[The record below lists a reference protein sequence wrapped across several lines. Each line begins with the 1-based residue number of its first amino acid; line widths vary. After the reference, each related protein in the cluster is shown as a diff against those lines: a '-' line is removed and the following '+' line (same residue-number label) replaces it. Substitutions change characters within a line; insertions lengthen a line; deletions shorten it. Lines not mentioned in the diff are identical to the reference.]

1 MIKSHKQIDG
11 PERYWWP
18 GKMTMPTGAIQPVFY
33 CPGFLSMVFYVKKE
47 TAPRVFWVVNWRAFY
62 YFSTTFDGRDKS
74 RFATKSEAWFW
85 AAEKMTRSDMPWEW
99 PKRCFSWPEEALLTN
114 DEEFIYLPRQH
125 FLSIGFYAT
134 GGALIAANCSGSF
147 WFYYDPFCWITEN
160 GYITGHVSRIHTCIF
175 PGFRFAQ
182 E

>member
-11 PERYWWP
+11 TERYWWP

-47 TAPRVFWVVNWRAFY
+47 TVPRVFRVVNWRAFY

-85 AAEKMTRSDMPWEW
+85 AVEKMTRFDMPQEW

-114 DEEFIYLPRQH
+114 DEDFIYLPRQQW
-125 FLSIGFYAT
+125 LRGWQDAPKT
-134 GGALIAANCSGSF
+134 RQNAAKRGK
-147 WFYYDPFCWITEN
+147 
-160 GYITGHVSRIHTCIF
+160 
-175 PGFRFAQ
+175 
-182 E
+182 